1 MTMKQAFLLATAAAT
16 FSLSAPAQLLG
27 APENTYFTQS
37 TSTGL
42 IWRTTAFRCQL
53 VYDTTHFTNQG
64 VVGPI
69 SIDRVR
75 FRAANNN
82 VAAGGTY
89 SSVNF
94 AIGTAATDYLAPST
108 TFANN
113 RGTMQQVLTASPVAV
128 AAGGGA
134 TPNNYVIDIP
144 IPGGFVYDPTLGQDL
159 ILDFDAVAPTPT
171 TIPILA
177 AASSQTTQRVVRIS
191 QNSNTALT
199 GTTSANAALVL
210 FDISGGPGGVATITP
225 STVTSYGAGC
235 YDNDSRAFAE
245 LFPVAASA
253 LDLAGGITLLPDT
266 FGAPT
271 RYLVNPG
278 AGAFVPPTTTVPLL
292 NNAATPA
299 AMADDSTSAPLTL
312 TSFAFPFPGG
322 STNVVHAT
330 TNGEIVLGSTTLTGS
345 DFSPT
350 LAEMAV
356 TGAGVHSGRPRLFPC
371 WHDLHGNRNATVNPL
386 AGVHFQEDTVAQTA
400 TITWNDVGELATA
413 TAGTKSF
420 NFQVV
425 LSANGTVEIRYGAMS
440 PFGSTSQPKIVGF
453 SPGAPVLTPGS
464 QDFSADMPFLSK
476 AIDVTRTPLAVA
488 VTGTPVIGN
497 TITINTNNV
506 PAAPGVGIG
515 FLGVT
520 QINPGIDLAILGMP
534 GCRSFTSTEFSTTL
548 LGSGTVGFPLA
559 IPNTPSLA
567 GFRVFSQS
575 LAFDFAAP
583 NSFQAITSNG
593 VAITLG
599 TVGG

>member
-1 MTMKQAFLLATAAAT
+1 MKHALCFAAAAAA
-16 FSLSAPAQLLG
+16 FAAAAPAQLLG
-27 APENTYFTQS
+27 APENTYFTQP

-53 VYDTTHFTNQG
+53 IYDTTHFTNQG

-82 VAAGGTY
+82 TAAGATY
-89 SSVNF
+89 SNVNF
-94 AIGTAATDYLAPST
+94 AIGTAATNYLAPST

-113 RGTMQQVLTASPVAV
+113 RGTMQQVLTAGTVVA

-159 ILDFDAVAPTPT
+159 ILDFDATAPTPT
-171 TIPILA
+171 TVPILA

-225 STVTSYGAGC
+225 STVTSYGVGC

-245 LFPVAASA
+245 LFPVAAST
-253 LDLAGGITLLPDT
+253 LDLGGGITLLPDVT
-266 FGAPT
+266 GAPT
-271 RYLVNPG
+271 RYLVTPG

-299 AMADDSTSAPLTL
+299 AMVDDATSAPLTL

-345 DFSPT
+345 DFSPS
-350 LAEMAV
+350 LAEMS
-356 TGAGVHSGRPRLFPC
+356 TGTGTHAGRPRLLPC
-371 WHDLHGNRNATVNPL
+371 WYDLYGNRNATLNPL

-400 TITWNDVGELATA
+400 TITWNDVGELATSTPGA
-413 TAGTKSF
+413 KSF

-425 LSANGTVEIRYGAMS
+425 LSASGAVEIRYGAMS

-453 SPGAPVLTPGS
+453 TPGAPVLTPGS

-476 AIDVTRTPLAVA
+476 AIDVARTPLNVA
-488 VTGTPVIGN
+488 VTGTPVIGS

-575 LAFDFAAP
+575 LAFDLAAP

>member
-1 MTMKQAFLLATAAAT
+1 MKHAILFAAAAAT
-16 FSLSAPAQLLG
+16 FAIASPAQLLG

-53 VYDTTHFTNQG
+53 IYDTTHFTNQG

-82 VAAGGTY
+82 TAAGGTY

-94 AIGTAATDYLAPST
+94 AIGTSATDVLAPSL
-108 TFANN
+108 TFASN
-113 RGTMQQVLTASPVAV
+113 RGTMQQVLTAGTVVV
-128 AAGGGA
+128 AAGGGT
-134 TPNNYVIDIP
+134 TPNNYVVDIP

-159 ILDFDAVAPTPT
+159 ILDFDALAPTPT
-171 TIPILA
+171 TIPLIA

-199 GTTSANAALVL
+199 GTTSANAGLVL
-210 FDISGGPGGVATITP
+210 FDISGGPGGVATIVP
-225 STVTSYGAGC
+225 STVTSYGLGC

-245 LFPVAASA
+245 LFPVAAST
-253 LDLAGGITLLPDT
+253 LDLGAGITLIPDNA
-266 FGAPT
+266 GAPT
-271 RYLVNPG
+271 RYVVTPG
-278 AGAFVPPTTTVPLL
+278 AGAFVAPTATVPLL

-299 AMADDSTSAPLTL
+299 VMTDDSTSRPLTL
-312 TSFAFPFPGG
+312 TSFSFPFPGG
-322 STNVVHAT
+322 TTNVLHAT
-330 TNGEIVLGSTTLTGS
+330 TNGEIVLGTTTATGS

-356 TGAGVHSGRPRLFPC
+356 AGTATHSGRPRLFPC
-371 WHDLHGNRNATVNPL
+371 WYDLYANRNVTLNPL
-386 AGVHFQEDTVAQTA
+386 AGVHFSEDPVAQTA
-400 TITWNDVGELATA
+400 TITWNDVGELAT
-413 TAGTKSF
+413 TAAGAKSF
-420 NFQVV
+420 NVQAV
-425 LSANGTVEIRYGAMS
+425 LSASGQVEIRYGAMS

-476 AIDVTRTPLAVA
+476 AADVARTPLNVAVA
-488 VTGTPVIGN
+488 GAPVLGS
-497 TITINTNNV
+497 TITINTNNI
-506 PAAPGVGIG
+506 PAIPGLGVG
-515 FLGVT
+515 FLGLT
-520 QINPGIDLAILGMP
+520 QINPGFDLGILGMP
-534 GCRSFTSTEFSTTL
+534 GCRSYVSTDFSATL
-548 LGSGTVGFPLA
+548 LGAGTVGFALP

-567 GFRVFSQS
+567 GFQLFGQS
-575 LAFDFAAP
+575 LALDVTAP
-583 NSFQAITSNG
+583 NAFQAITSNG
-593 VAITLG
+593 VAITIG